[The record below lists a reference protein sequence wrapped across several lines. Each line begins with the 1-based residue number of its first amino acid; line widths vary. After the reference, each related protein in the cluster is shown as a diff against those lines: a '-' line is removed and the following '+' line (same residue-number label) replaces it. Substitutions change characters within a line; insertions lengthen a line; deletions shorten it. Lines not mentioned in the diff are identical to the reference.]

1 MTFRLLPK
9 AKTDSL
15 PKHKQVAART
25 LAVPKKIRTTDF
37 SAFSG
42 LNDNV
47 GYTEFWCTR
56 ASPTVLGKIRGYELP
71 MMMDGGVEICMLS
84 EEVTRELNSRW
95 KRADCKMIGANCN
108 QFDLTKVAEFIPINI
123 QGIVIP
129 VTTILAKS
137 DLNRLSWVTP
147 GKDMLESVRDT
158 WMLAVVR

>member
-1 MTFRLLPK
+1 
-9 AKTDSL
+9 
-15 PKHKQVAART
+15 
-25 LAVPKKIRTTDF
+25 
-37 SAFSG
+37 
-42 LNDNV
+42 
-47 GYTEFWCTR
+47 
-56 ASPTVLGKIRGYELP
+56 
-71 MMMDGGVEICMLS
+71 MMDGGVEICMLS